1 MSLSISEMF
10 SAMQD
15 ELEKFQEDSN
25 RKKDLKLIIDFDS
38 AGKLPK
44 INQIQIEGIKY
55 KKRIV
60 KKKSIVDLK
69 DRNKNDDNT
78 LF

>member
-10 SAMQD
+10 NAMQD

-69 DRNKNDDNT
+69 DRNKNDDNA

>member
-1 MSLSISEMF
+1 MF